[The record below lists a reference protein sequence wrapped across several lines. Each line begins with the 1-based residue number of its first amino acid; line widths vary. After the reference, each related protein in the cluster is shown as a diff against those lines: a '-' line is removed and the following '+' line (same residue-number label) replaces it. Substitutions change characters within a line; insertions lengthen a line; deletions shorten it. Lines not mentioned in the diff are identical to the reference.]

1 MRAERAVLSGHAF
14 RAAAGATLAFLAVLA
29 LVGALTVQAV
39 RAAMQDEIG
48 DQVREEIALLRSVA
62 AGGGEGAV
70 VEAIEAL
77 TVSRPGLPHLVGLFG
92 PGGSRLAGT
101 LARPPAAEGWSRL
114 GYDGGTALVRTV
126 SLEPPGSPRPMRLSV
141 GRSLALVRAATGR
154 MVVALSIGGL
164 AVALAGLA
172 IGYAV
177 SRDAL
182 RRLERMSD
190 ALERVGWGDLAAR
203 LPENGSGDQIDRVAQ
218 LGNAHLDRL
227 ERLVGATRRT
237 ASSMAHELR
246 SPLNRLS
253 IALQRAEGEPTRE
266 GALDRVAEAYR
277 EADALG
283 RTFDTL
289 LRIAR
294 LEGGAAD
301 PAYGPI
307 ALDDLVAAMHDALAD
322 AVEDGGRRLVR
333 APRAGA
339 VVASGDGD
347 MLAQAL
353 ANLVRNVERH
363 TPPGTEV
370 TIGATREGGSAVLFV
385 RDDGPGMA
393 ADEREVAAEPFRRFG
408 DPGTGEGAAG
418 GGAGGAGN
426 GGGGAG
432 AGLGL
437 ALVRAIAE
445 HHGGALRL
453 EDAAPGLDARI
464 VLPGI
469 ARSR

>member
-1 MRAERAVLSGHAF
+1 MRAVRPVLSGHAF

-29 LVGALTVQAV
+29 LVGALVVQSV
-39 RAAMQDEIG
+39 RSAMEEEIG
-48 DQVREEIALLRSVA
+48 GQVREEIALLRSVA
-62 AGGGEGAV
+62 AGGGTNALVGA
-70 VEAIEAL
+70 IDAL
-77 TVSRPGLPHLVGLFG
+77 MVSRPGLPHLVGLFG
-92 PGGSRLAGT
+92 PDGARLAGT
-101 LARPPAAEGWSRL
+101 LGAAPAGEGWTRIR
-114 GYDGGTALVRTV
+114 YDEGAALVLTV
-126 SLEPPGSPRPMRLSV
+126 PLALPADAPMRLSV

-154 MVVALSIGGL
+154 MVVALALGGV

-172 IGYAV
+172 IGYAT
-177 SRDAL
+177 SRNAL
-182 RRLERMSD
+182 QRLERMSD
-190 ALERVGWGDLAAR
+190 ALERVGRGDLAAR
-203 LPENGSGDQIDRVAQ
+203 VTENGSGDQIDRVAR

-266 GALDRVAEAYR
+266 GALDRVAEAR
-277 EADALG
+277 GEADALA

-294 LEGGAAD
+294 LEGGAAEAARE
-301 PAYGPI
+301 PV
-307 ALDDLVAAMHDALAD
+307 ALDDLVDAMHEALAD

-333 APRAGA
+333 VPSPRSA
-339 VVASGDGD
+339 VVRGDRD

-363 TPPGTEV
+363 TPPGTSVE
-370 TIGATREGGSAVLFV
+370 IGAAREGKAAILFV
-385 RDDGPGMA
+385 RDDGPGMTS
-393 ADEREVAAEPFRRFG
+393 DERAVAAEPFRRFG
-408 DPGTGEGAAG
+408 DPGAGE
-418 GGAGGAGN
+418 
-426 GGGGAG
+426 G

-445 HHGGALRL
+445 HHGGLLRL
-453 EDAAPGLDARI
+453 ADAAPGLDARI
-464 VLPGI
+464 ELPIELPLVAPPRPRPDLSGM
-469 ARSR
+469 

>member
-1 MRAERAVLSGHAF
+1 MRAVRPVLSGHAF

-29 LVGALTVQAV
+29 LVGALVVQSV
-39 RAAMQDEIG
+39 RSAMEEEIG
-48 DQVREEIALLRSVA
+48 GQVREEIALLRSVA
-62 AGGGEGAV
+62 AGGGTNALVGA
-70 VEAIEAL
+70 IDAL
-77 TVSRPGLPHLVGLFG
+77 MVSRPGLPHLVGLFG
-92 PGGSRLAGT
+92 PGGARLAGT
-101 LARPPAAEGWSRL
+101 LGTAPAGEGWSRARHE
-114 GYDGGTALVRTV
+114 GGVALVLTV
-126 SLEPPGSPRPMRLSV
+126 PLAGPGATEPMRLSV

-154 MVVALSIGGL
+154 MVVALALGGV

-172 IGYAV
+172 IGYAT
-177 SRDAL
+177 SRNAL
-182 RRLERMSD
+182 QRLERMSD
-190 ALERVGWGDLAAR
+190 ALERVGRGDLAAR
-203 LPENGSGDQIDRVAQ
+203 VTENGSGDQIDRVAR

-266 GALDRVAEAYR
+266 GALDRVAEAR
-277 EADALG
+277 GEADALA

-294 LEGGAAD
+294 LEGGAAEAARE
-301 PAYGPI
+301 PV
-307 ALDDLVAAMHDALAD
+307 ALDDLVDAMHEALAD

-333 APRAGA
+333 VPSPRSA
-339 VVASGDGD
+339 VVRGDRD

-363 TPPGTEV
+363 TPPGTSVE
-370 TIGATREGGSAVLFV
+370 IGAAREGKAAILFV
-385 RDDGPGMA
+385 RDDGPGMTS
-393 ADEREVAAEPFRRFG
+393 DERAVAAEPFRRFG
-408 DPGTGEGAAG
+408 DPGAGE
-418 GGAGGAGN
+418 
-426 GGGGAG
+426 G

-445 HHGGALRL
+445 HHGGLLRL
-453 EDAAPGLDARI
+453 ADAAPGLDARI
-464 VLPGI
+464 ELPIELPLVAPPRPRPDLSGM
-469 ARSR
+469 